1 MTHHGDFSNHK
12 SYSLIVDIFGD
23 ADTWWLETR
32 EGFYLARLC
41 VNMSVWPTGAG
52 PKPTDG
58 QFRFHLDHLLVP
70 EHDEYSKITDRERQ
84 HWWLK
89 LYKQGWSVARLLK
102 SYKAEWSR
110 WHEEDPYAARRAAA
124 GRLERGLLQAVCE
137 AHDLL
142 LPRLL
147 VTTRRDRELHERE
160 RDEAL
165 EACQAH

>member
-1 MTHHGDFSNHK
+1 MH
-12 SYSLIVDIFGD
+12 
-23 ADTWWLETR
+23 
-32 EGFYLARLC
+32 
-41 VNMSVWPTGAG
+41 VWPTGAG

-70 EHDEYSKITDRERQ
+70 EHDEYSRITDRERQ

-89 LYKQGWSVARLLK
+89 LYKRGWSVTRLLE

-142 LPRLL
+142 MPELL
-147 VTTRRDRELHERE
+147 VTTRRDRDGEPI
-160 RDEAL
+160 
-165 EACQAH
+165 EACQAR